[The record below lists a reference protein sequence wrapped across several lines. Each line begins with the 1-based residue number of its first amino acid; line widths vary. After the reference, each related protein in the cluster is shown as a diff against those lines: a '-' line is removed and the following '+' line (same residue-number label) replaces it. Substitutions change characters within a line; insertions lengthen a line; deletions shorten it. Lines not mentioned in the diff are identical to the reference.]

1 MNRSKMLTIS
11 AATVFGLALLA
22 GDAIGAPKAKINK
35 NQLIGDWTLVSVNAP
50 NTAVQN
56 HPGDGYLVF
65 ERNGRFSL
73 SLLSSDVPKF
83 ASNNRNTG
91 TADENKAAVQGTI
104 SYFGT
109 YSVNQGDGT
118 LMLHVER
125 SSFPNWNGTDQ
136 QRLITSLSA
145 QELKYTNPAASIGAT
160 AELTWKRMK

>member
-1 MNRSKMLTIS
+1 MNRRNMLTIS
-11 AATVFGLALLA
+11 AAAVFGLALLA

-35 NQLIGDWTLVSVNAP
+35 NQLVGDWTLVSVNAP
-50 NTAVQN
+50 NAAVQN

-65 ERNGRFSL
+65 ERSGRFSL
-73 SLLSSDVPKF
+73 LLLSSDAPKF

-91 TADENKAAVQGTI
+91 TADENKAVVQGRI

-109 YSVNQGDGT
+109 YSVNQADGT

-145 QELKYTNPAASIGAT
+145 QELKYTNPTASIGAT